1 MNYEASLSFAK
12 QMDQIDPLK
21 DCRRMFHFH
30 RMGGKEVIYFCGNS
44 LGLMSKT
51 TTEMVNKELE
61 VWAKKGVIGQHTYWE
76 SYHEHLSK
84 STARLVGA
92 KPSEVVVMNALTVNL
107 HLLLI
112 SFYQPTGNRNKI
124 VIEKGAFP
132 SDQYAVE
139 SQIKLH
145 GLNPKDVL
153 LELSPREGEKTLH
166 TEDILGTLKEHG
178 DSIATILIGG
188 VNYYT
193 GQAFDM
199 EAITKA
205 GQKIGAYVGFDLAHA
220 AGNIMLD
227 LHDWGVDFAAWC
239 SYKYLC
245 AGPGS
250 PGGVFIH
257 ERHGNWAGPRLSGWW
272 GHNKQTRFQMGPDF
286 EPIKG
291 AEGWQIS
298 NAPILAM
305 ACLRASMAIFDKV
318 GMSLIRS
325 KSEKLTGYME
335 FLMNTISNK
344 VEIVTPADATQRGS
358 QLSLVMNKNGKDVFN
373 QLGLQG
379 VICDWREPDVIR
391 VAPVPLYNSFIEV
404 YRFYEILKSLA
415 V

>member
-1 MNYEASLSFAK
+1 
-12 QMDQIDPLK
+12 
-21 DCRRMFHFH
+21 
-30 RMGGKEVIYFCGNS
+30 
-44 LGLMSKT
+44 
-51 TTEMVNKELE
+51 
-61 VWAKKGVIGQHTYWE
+61 
-76 SYHEHLSK
+76 
-84 STARLVGA
+84 VGA

-257 ERHGNWAGPRLSGWW
+257 ERHGNWDGPRLSGWW
-272 GHNKQTRFQMGPDF
+272 GHDKQTRFQMGPDF
-286 EPIKG
+286 VPIKG

>member
-12 QMDQIDPLK
+12 QMDQNDPLK
-21 DCRRMFHFH
+21 DYRRMFHFH

-112 SFYQPTGNRNKI
+112 SFYQPTGNQNKI

-153 LELSPREGEKTLH
+153 LELSPREGERTLH

-257 ERHGNWAGPRLSGWW
+257 ERHGN
-272 GHNKQTRFQMGPDF
+272 
-286 EPIKG
+286 
-291 AEGWQIS
+291 
-298 NAPILAM
+298 
-305 ACLRASMAIFDKV
+305 
-318 GMSLIRS
+318 
-325 KSEKLTGYME
+325 
-335 FLMNTISNK
+335 
-344 VEIVTPADATQRGS
+344 
-358 QLSLVMNKNGKDVFN
+358 
-373 QLGLQG
+373 
-379 VICDWREPDVIR
+379 
-391 VAPVPLYNSFIEV
+391 
-404 YRFYEILKSLA
+404 
-415 V
+415 

>member
-12 QMDQIDPLK
+12 QIDQNDPLK
-21 DCRRMFHFH
+21 DYRRMFHFH

-61 VWAKKGVIGQHTYWE
+61 VWANKGVIGQHTYWE
-76 SYHEHLSK
+76 PYHEHLSK

-153 LELSPREGEKTLH
+153 LELSPREGEKALH
-166 TEDILGTLKEHG
+166 TEDILETLKEHG

-257 ERHGNWAGPRLSGWW
+257 ERHGNWDGPRLSGWW
-272 GHNKQTRFQMGPDF
+272 GHDKQTRFQMGPDF
-286 EPIKG
+286 VPIKG

>member
-1 MNYEASLSFAK
+1 MNYEASLSFAE
-12 QMDQIDPLK
+12 QMDQNDPLK
-21 DCRRMFHFH
+21 DYRRMFHFH

-166 TEDILGTLKEHG
+166 TEDILETLKEHG

-257 ERHGNWAGPRLSGWW
+257 ERHGNWDGPRLSGWW
-272 GHNKQTRFQMGPDF
+272 GHDKQTRFQMGPDF
-286 EPIKG
+286 VPIKG

-344 VEIVTPADATQRGS
+344 VEIVTPTDATQRGS

>member
-1 MNYEASLSFAK
+1 MNYEASLSFAE
-12 QMDQIDPLK
+12 QMDQNDPLK
-21 DCRRMFHFH
+21 DYRRMFHFH

-76 SYHEHLSK
+76 PYHEHLSK

-166 TEDILGTLKEHG
+166 TEDILETLKEHG

-257 ERHGNWAGPRLSGWW
+257 ERHGNWDGPRLSGWW
-272 GHNKQTRFQMGPDF
+272 GHDKQTRFQMGPDF
-286 EPIKG
+286 VPIKG

>member
-257 ERHGNWAGPRLSGWW
+257 ERHGNWDGPRLSGWW

-344 VEIVTPADATQRGS
+344 VEIVTPTDATQRGS

>member
-12 QMDQIDPLK
+12 QIDQNDPLK
-21 DCRRMFHFH
+21 DYRRMFHFH

-61 VWAKKGVIGQHTYWE
+61 VWANKGVIGQHTYWE
-76 SYHEHLSK
+76 PYHEHLSK

-153 LELSPREGEKTLH
+153 LELSPREGEKALH
-166 TEDILGTLKEHG
+166 TEDILETLKEHG

-257 ERHGNWAGPRLSGWW
+257 ERHGNWDGPRLSGWW
-272 GHNKQTRFQMGPDF
+272 GHDKQTRFQMDPDF
-286 EPIKG
+286 VPIKG

-391 VAPVPLYNSFIEV
+391 VAPAPLYNSFIEV

>member
-12 QMDQIDPLK
+12 QMDQNDPLK
-21 DCRRMFHFH
+21 DYRRMFHFH

-257 ERHGNWAGPRLSGWW
+257 ERHGNWDGPRLSGWW
-272 GHNKQTRFQMGPDF
+272 GHDKQTRFQMGPDF
-286 EPIKG
+286 VPIKG